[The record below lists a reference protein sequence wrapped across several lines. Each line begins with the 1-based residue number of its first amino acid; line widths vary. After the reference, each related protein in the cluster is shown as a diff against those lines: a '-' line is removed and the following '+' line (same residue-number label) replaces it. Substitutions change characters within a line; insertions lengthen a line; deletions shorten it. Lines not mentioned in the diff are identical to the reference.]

1 MTKEKKKFADL
12 LASTE
17 MEIKQLCQEENVH
30 LLAKGTS
37 GELLWLQT
45 EGNLK
50 QYVNMLMSI
59 NPTLRQAVAASKA
72 PQSRTNCWQ
81 SRNW

>member
-1 MTKEKKKFADL
+1 MSDKREGKFADL

-17 MEIKQLCQEENVH
+17 MEIKELCQEENVQ
-30 LLAKGTS
+30 LLVKEKS
-37 GELLWLQT
+37 GELVWLQT

-59 NPTLRQAVAASKA
+59 NSTLRQAVAASKA
-72 PQSRTNCWQ
+72 PDSRTNC
-81 SRNW
+81 